1 MIKFLLIQQV
11 QFFVQTYFDHPEK
24 HFAENHTNMEAEL
37 TSFIACSPQEQCQE
51 LREYLKNLGA
61 EISVQPS
68 VKGMEDDLHKIIQVC
83 DICFATGVPEG
94 DIESVLNGIVSV
106 VIIAE
111 PEASDGLVLAFCE
124 KLAKAWEPDQKN
136 GMIALKVLRLL
147 FYSLSESSAM
157 RYHVYYYMV
166 EVAGKVG
173 QIKAIFSNT
182 VTLKK
187 SLASRPPTA
196 EQLQKLYRLLHQGL
210 LNSKASDEAYKVML
224 DLLATYT
231 TENASQA
238 REDAQRCIVASL
250 ADPNIYLLDHLLPLK
265 PVKFLEGNPIHDLV
279 TIAVYEGLDEYL
291 KYYSHHK
298 EYLQKMGLDHEKL
311 MKKMRILSLISM
323 AERSTELSFSQIQRE
338 LQLEPNQVERFIID
352 ALKTKLITARID
364 QASKKILIQAVVK
377 RALTKAHWMQIRD
390 ILTSWKTSIFT
401 LKENMQDIEV
411 AGA

>member
-1 MIKFLLIQQV
+1 
-11 QFFVQTYFDHPEK
+11 
-24 HFAENHTNMEAEL
+24 MEAEL
-37 TSFIACSPQEQCQE
+37 TSFIAASPQEQCQE
-51 LREYLKNLGA
+51 LREYLRNLGA
-61 EISVQPS
+61 EISIQPS
-68 VKGMEDDLHKIIQVC
+68 SKGMEDDLHKIIQVC
-83 DICFATGVPEG
+83 DICFSKGVTEV

-136 GMIALKVLRLL
+136 GIIALKVLRLL
-147 FYSLSESSAM
+147 FFSLSESSAM
-157 RYHVYYYMV
+157 RYHVYYNMV
-166 EVAGKVG
+166 EVAGKIG
-173 QIKAIFSNT
+173 QIQAIFTNT
-182 VTLKK
+182 VNLKK
-187 SLASRPPTA
+187 SFSSRPPTA

-210 LNSKASDEAYKVML
+210 LNCKASDEAYKVML

-279 TIAVYEGLDEYL
+279 MIAVYDGLEEYM

-298 EYLQKMGLDHEKL
+298 EYLQKMSLDHEKL

-323 AERSTELSFSQIQRE
+323 AEKSSELFFSQIQRE
-338 LQLEPNQVERFIID
+338 LQLESNEVEKFIID
-352 ALKTKLITARID
+352 ALKTKLLTARID
-364 QASKKILIQAVVK
+364 QAAKKLLIQSVVK
-377 RALTKAHWMQIRD
+377 RALTKTHWLQIRD
-390 ILTSWKTSIFT
+390 ILTKWKLSIGP
-401 LKENMQDIEV
+401 LKENMQEMV
-411 AGA
+411 EQAAVQ